1 MLDPRKKRRFFEI
14 VWKEEHDYLRKLND
28 LDSLFFVIFSK
39 YDTNATCAPCEPLD
53 LKTDEAKTSFTKL
66 FSWNEDEMEN
76 GKPEIERYLKEPLLP
91 ESSDALHYWK
101 SKKNLYP
108 VLSVMARDFF
118 GAQSSAVACEEV
130 FSSGVD
136 FVTPNRS
143 RLSDESISHFLCLQY
158 WWKRLE
164 K

>member
-1 MLDPRKKRRFFEI
+1 
-14 VWKEEHDYLRKLND
+14 
-28 LDSLFFVIFSK
+28 
-39 YDTNATCAPCEPLD
+39 
-53 LKTDEAKTSFTKL
+53 
-66 FSWNEDEMEN
+66 
-76 GKPEIERYLKEPLLP
+76 LKEPLLP

-143 RLSDESISHFLCLQY
+143 RLSDKSISHFLCLQY